1 MDIVFFIFCCKWTL
15 TVLGNVKRQT
25 CTNFLRPNC
34 TKTAKQL
41 KMVHVIHNY
50 LSHANLVNLWKQNFC
65 SIPQHGLCEFCFNL
79 PTFFQ
84 RKLLRYLFELS
95 AVFKSA
101 ALFELMAFE
110 SFHANQYHFLSSRLL
125 PLFRFE
131 WVFFKQISPPFLW
144 SRYGKLVDLLSSILV
159 QIKAQKYTDEF
170 NSSVY
175 FCSP

>member
-1 MDIVFFIFCCKWTL
+1 MNIN
-15 TVLGNVKRQT
+15 VLGNVKRQT

-41 KMVHVIHNY
+41 KMVHVIHNC
-50 LSHANLVNLWKQNFC
+50 LSHANLVNLLKQNFC
-65 SIPQHGLCEFCFNL
+65 SIPQHGHCEFCFNL

-110 SFHANQYHFLSSRLL
+110 SFHANQYHFLFSRLL
-125 PLFRFE
+125 PPVSF
-131 WVFFKQISPPFLW
+131 WVGFLLTDIAAFLC
-144 SRYGKLVDLLSSILV
+144 SRDGKLVDLLSSILV
-159 QIKAQKYTDEF
+159 QIRAQKYTDEF